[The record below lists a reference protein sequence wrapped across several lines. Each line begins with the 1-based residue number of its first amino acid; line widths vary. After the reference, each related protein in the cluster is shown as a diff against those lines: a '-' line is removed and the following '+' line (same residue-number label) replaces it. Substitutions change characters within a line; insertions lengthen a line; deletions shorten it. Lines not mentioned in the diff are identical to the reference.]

1 MRQGLRYFMRRYQL
15 SYNEITHLVYH
26 YKNIVDSRNLLEE
39 AYKEFVKNN
48 RRNGK
53 KATEFIGQSF
63 LQKFQEYI
71 IILYIQTHT
80 GKILPEGY
88 PKIL

>member
-1 MRQGLRYFMRRYQL
+1 M
-15 SYNEITHLVYH
+15 THLTYH
-26 YKNIVDSRNLLEE
+26 YKNIVNSRNLLEE

-53 KATEFIGQSF
+53 KVTEFIGQSF

-71 IILYIQTHT
+71 IILYRQTHT

-88 PKIL
+88 PKVL